1 LGLKENTRIVNT
13 FNNNY
18 FFLFSYFR
26 NTFCIFPS
34 SPNIPANC
42 LEIDKSNTTLYV
54 GHDNG
59 YIGYINVQKNSI
71 VNKFKAHDSAVNSLG
86 INLTNSDLYSVGSDG
101 LLNVW
106 Q

>member
-1 LGLKENTRIVNT
+1 M
-13 FNNNY
+13 
-18 FFLFSYFR
+18 
-26 NTFCIFPS
+26 
-34 SPNIPANC
+34 
-42 LEIDKSNTTLYV
+42 YV

-71 VNKFKAHDSAVNSLG
+71 INKFKAHDSAVNSMG